1 MYINTNIIF
10 SSIYFYKYNITE
22 IQNIINNNNNNNNNI
37 WCILILILFLV
48 VYFL

>member
-22 IQNIINNNNNNNNNI
+22 IQNIINNNNNI
-37 WCILILILFLV
+37 WCILILILFLA